1 MNDAEVLAVF
11 VGFGMRVSESAG
23 DSTGNENRKFDR
35 QRMLFLRE
43 LVGKLFEV
51 HTANQFHGDEVN
63 AARFAE
69 MISLNDVGVDEV
81 GDQFRFA
88 DKVFDEDLLVGEI
101 LANDLDRD
109 ALGETASAFLLTFV
123 NNAHP
128 AFAEFAK
135 DFIVKVALDGEQPGH
150 GAR

>member
-1 MNDAEVLAVF
+1 MPRD
-11 VGFGMRVSESAG
+11 G
-23 DSTGNENRKFDR
+23 
-35 QRMLFLRE
+35 
-43 LVGKLFEV
+43 
-51 HTANQFHGDEVN
+51 VN

-69 MISLNDVGVDEV
+69 VVGLDDVGVDEV
-81 GDQFRFA
+81 GDELRFA
-88 DKVFDEDLLVGEI
+88 DEILDEDLLVREI

-135 DFIVKVALDGEQPGH
+135 DLVVKVALDGEQPGH